1 MTTFRYKGQ
10 TAGGAKV
17 SGVLRAYDEFEAA
30 DKLRESVAIITTLEA
45 VPEKKESVLSRPV
58 AFRVKEKELAL
69 LCSQFAI
76 ILASGLSVE
85 RCVSM
90 VAAQTKNK
98 YLRRML
104 DKVSEEVGAGYSLAQ
119 SFENNAPYLPKTFT
133 ETLRAGE
140 QSGTLESCFQRL
152 HAYYD
157 RSAKTRAK
165 IVSTL
170 TYPVMVIIVAIV
182 VFVIIIAVAVP
193 AFTDAFTDLGSGS
206 LPGVTRALMAVS
218 AFFTKWWWLVLG
230 VLALLV
236 IAYLTFRRTE
246 RGRAALAAWSLT
258 RAPLRRIHSM
268 NAAAQF
274 AHSMATLLAAG
285 LPLPRALEVTANVVS
300 NYTFSLAV
308 RQVRQDVERGR
319 PMAESM
325 AGIECFPAMLTEMV
339 GVGER
344 SGALEETLDVI
355 GGYYDNEVSVT
366 KADRTASVT
375 LTATGEGEDRTMVTA
390 TYTAGGESFTSKLP
404 LVLPVRMQGVLGIAN
419 TSGEPSVYWQGV
431 MDRDGTAFT
440 DDVPSGAPYTD
451 RPAYAGAKLYLYSR
465 GSAATFDGLSVS
477 GVTVKGGADA
487 TEYVLRP
494 MPVSND
500 EDTSVLHP
508 DVFRAENDDFR
519 VTVGTPAKD
528 TTSAFTYRPLT
539 VKGRSQG
546 QITLTVTLT
555 DAENHAFTLSI
566 PYTLTEEDTRVT
578 ATLRVDEQAFT
589 LSVPYGTALAAEAL
603 SQLLTD
609 NGISPDTI
617 DSWTPDIT
625 QPLYADTAFTAV
637 RKTADSGGAPTVPD
651 ADTPASGS
659 RDPEDTPSDDP
670 SAPDSSSSGTDP
682 TPEPSPDT
690 LP

>member
-30 DKLRESVAIITTLEA
+30 DKLRESVAIITKLEA

-308 RQVRQDVERGR
+308 RHVRQDVERGR

-339 GVGER
+339 GVGGR

-355 GGYYDNEVSVT
+355 GGYYDNEVRQSMRLSPVVELKT
-366 KADRTASVT
+366 RLAAVRILAAGSCIGYGRMHRLARPTRVGTIAAGYAD
-375 LTATGEGEDRTMVTA
+375 G
-390 TYTAGGESFTSKLP
+390 LP
-404 LVLPVRMQGVLGIAN
+404 LALSNRGYVLVNGELCPVLGRISMDYTTISLENAPEAKPGDEVVCIGRQKDRFIPFEEWAQLKG
-419 TSGEPSVYWQGV
+419 THVYDLLCSIGMRV
-431 MDRDGTAFT
+431 R
-440 DDVPSGAPYTD
+440 
-451 RPAYAGAKLYLYSR
+451 RRYL
-465 GSAATFDGLSVS
+465 
-477 GVTVKGGADA
+477 
-487 TEYVLRP
+487 
-494 MPVSND
+494 
-500 EDTSVLHP
+500 
-508 DVFRAENDDFR
+508 
-519 VTVGTPAKD
+519 
-528 TTSAFTYRPLT
+528 
-539 VKGRSQG
+539 GR
-546 QITLTVTLT
+546 
-555 DAENHAFTLSI
+555 
-566 PYTLTEEDTRVT
+566 
-578 ATLRVDEQAFT
+578 
-589 LSVPYGTALAAEAL
+589 
-603 SQLLTD
+603 
-609 NGISPDTI
+609 
-617 DSWTPDIT
+617 
-625 QPLYADTAFTAV
+625 
-637 RKTADSGGAPTVPD
+637 
-651 ADTPASGS
+651 
-659 RDPEDTPSDDP
+659 
-670 SAPDSSSSGTDP
+670 
-682 TPEPSPDT
+682 
-690 LP
+690 

>member
-30 DKLRESVAIITTLEA
+30 DKLRESVAIITKLEA

-246 RGRAALAAWSLT
+246 RGRA
-258 RAPLRRIHSM
+258 
-268 NAAAQF
+268 
-274 AHSMATLLAAG
+274 
-285 LPLPRALEVTANVVS
+285 
-300 NYTFSLAV
+300 
-308 RQVRQDVERGR
+308 
-319 PMAESM
+319 
-325 AGIECFPAMLTEMV
+325 
-339 GVGER
+339 
-344 SGALEETLDVI
+344 LDVKWTVTPQHS
-355 GGYYDNEVSVT
+355 DRVLTASVPVT
-366 KADRTASVT
+366 NADRTASVTT
-375 LTATGEGEDRTMVTA
+375 LTATGEGEDRTKVTA
-390 TYTAGGESFTSKLP
+390 TYTAPGGETFTSQLP

-508 DVFRAENDDFR
+508 DVFCAENDDFR

-555 DAENHAFTLSI
+555 DAGGHAFTLSI
-566 PYTLTEEDTRVT
+566 PYTLTEEDTQVT

-589 LSVPYGTALAAEAL
+589 LSVPYGTAPAAEAL

-617 DSWTPDIT
+617 GSWTPDIT

-637 RKTADSGGAPTVPD
+637 RKTTDSGKSFTDTITLSVDGLDDVSAVFTMAPNYDITIVLHLADGGDSDCRLVLTLRENKADPTVS
-651 ADTPASGS
+651 TVSGGGLWV
-659 RDPEDTPSDDP
+659 RDVTTTTTTISW
-670 SAPDSSSSGTDP
+670 
-682 TPEPSPDT
+682 SPDNAT
-690 LP
+690 IEKEAVVSKS